1 MNPPQGVFLIF
12 DQLKR
17 DHDRIRALLK
27 KMESTGPKAV
37 ATRIELLKEFIEVFS
52 AHNRAEELFFYKA
65 ILRGEYGSDLTHD
78 QALESL
84 EDHTTLTY
92 ALNEIEDTDV
102 RDNAW
107 MQRLRFF
114 KRAVERHFVEEEKVL
129 FKNARALISQNR
141 ADELGEAAR
150 EMVDQ
155 NRDPKP
161 NQRGVRKR
169 PSTKDL

>member
-1 MNPPQGVFLIF
+1 MIF

-17 DHDRIRALLK
+17 DHDKLRLLLK
-27 KMESTGPKAV
+27 RLEATGPKAF
-37 ATRIELLKEFIEVFS
+37 ATRKELLREFVEVFL
-52 AHNRAEELFFYKA
+52 AHNRAEELFFYRA

-92 ALNEIEDTDV
+92 ALNEIEDADV

-129 FKNARALISQNR
+129 FKQVRTLVSNDQAA
-141 ADELGEAAR
+141 ELGEAVR
-150 EMVDQ
+150 EMMD
-155 NRDPKP
+155 
-161 NQRGVRKR
+161 KR
-169 PSTKDL
+169 NAKDL